1 MMKEGSVFMK
11 RKLIKGL
18 AAFMT
23 FSLMSVLLISC
34 QRTETGETTTGST
47 GGQTTVSQDETE
59 DSDSTDEPGE
69 TEDEEPTDEPGNTET
84 VTLKFGTHWLPGL
97 DPNYQDEITGEYP
110 MQPDARNAYL
120 SALAK
125 IKEELNVE
133 FEFVEYTSDVRE
145 IILQSVMAGDPVADI
160 VNLWGGSQGT
170 ILSQNVL
177 QPLDDYIGVYQDPEY
192 AWQLTDQ
199 IFDGVYFLNLGMS
212 FRPAWPLVYNVTL
225 IEQVDALK
233 ENGQTVY
240 PTDLFENGEWTW
252 SAFEDYLS
260 KIDAHFADSQAPIR
274 PERRV
279 QAYHTDWRFTARQ
292 AIYAAG
298 ASTYGRDGIGV
309 ASDKFKM
316 TIDWVEDLYDNELL
330 TSEVYDN
337 SVVPL
342 WTDFAVSMGNSE
354 TVFTDAPG
362 WRLGEIA
369 SNLAERGESLGI
381 VPFPREDS
389 LSADD
394 YEVVG
399 SLADTLAIPK
409 GVDEERAQLAVNA
422 VAMYFNEYYK
432 ALGGVE
438 SIEQYRTEA
447 VTQIAANEGF
457 DILHD
462 TNGMGI
468 LNAYQFLAAN
478 YNTNEFSETVG
489 IASDAYGW
497 DMLLNHVIMDADG
510 YSSYGTAVDEWI
522 GRFEDT
528 VAQIGDVLKQEE
540 IVDNIAPNFTTL
552 EDTPFAFELGTDL
565 ASIDWSEFLEAED
578 GVDGVLDVSAATV
591 NVEEIDV
598 DTVGMYDGGLV
609 MTIADAAGNERE
621 SSYTVAIFDPSNSAE
636 PTLTIKEEYR
646 TVNLDE
652 DTSEINWKD
661 DFVEEAVDADGLNI
675 KKNVSA
681 DLSTLDATTPGEYE
695 VDLSVTDF
703 AGNETTVTVTVTV
716 ATPEE

>member
-1 MMKEGSVFMK
+1 MK
-11 RKLIKGL
+11 RKFIKGL
-18 AAFMT
+18 SALMT
-23 FSLMSVLLISC
+23 VAMVSVLLISC
-34 QRTETGETTTGST
+34 QRNEPSETTGDTP
-47 GGQTTVSQDETE
+47 GQTTTE
-59 DSDSTDEPGE
+59 KPDGTEPGESTDEG
-69 TEDEEPTDEPGNTET
+69 TEPSTDKPTET

-97 DPNYQDEITGEYP
+97 DPNYQDEITGEYT

-120 SALAK
+120 HALEV

-133 FEFVEYTSDVRE
+133 FEFVQYSSDVRE

-177 QPLDDYIGVYQDPEY
+177 QPLDDYIAIYDDPEY

-233 ENGQTVY
+233 ENGVTVY
-240 PTDLFENGEWTW
+240 PTDLFERGEWTW
-252 SAFEDYLS
+252 SKFEDYLS
-260 KIDAHFADSQAPIR
+260 KIDAHFADSSAPIR

-279 QAYHTDWRFTARQ
+279 EAYTTDWRFTARQ
-292 AIYAAG
+292 AIYTAG

-316 TIDWVEDLYDNELL
+316 TIDWVESLFDRELM

-342 WTDFAVSMGNSE
+342 WTDFAVNMGNSE

-369 SNLAERGESLGI
+369 SNLAERDESLGI

-389 LSADD
+389 LAADSPE
-394 YEVVG
+394 YRVVG

-409 GVDEERAQLAVNA
+409 GVSEERSQLAVNA
-422 VAMYFNEYYK
+422 VARYFNEYYK
-432 ALGGVE
+432 ALGGVDT
-438 SIEQYRTEA
+438 IEEYRSET

-457 DILHD
+457 DILHE

-468 LNAYQFLAAN
+468 LSSYQYLATHYA
-478 YNTNEFSETVG
+478 TNEFSETVG
-489 IASDAYGW
+489 IASDGYGW
-497 DMLLNHVIMDADG
+497 DMLLNHVMMDADG

-528 VAQIGDVLKQEE
+528 VAQIGDALKQEE
-540 IVDNIAPNFTTL
+540 IVDNIQPNISTL

-565 ASIDWSEFLEAED
+565 AAVDWTAYLEAED
-578 GVDGVLDVSAATV
+578 GVDGVLNIADATFDFSA
-591 NVEEIDV
+591 IDV
-598 DTVGMYDGGLV
+598 ETVGQYGDGLV
-609 MTIADAAGNERE
+609 VKISDAAGNERE
-621 SSYTVAIFDPSNSAE
+621 SKYTVSIYNPENTEA

-646 TVNLDE
+646 EVALDE
-652 DTSEINWKD
+652 DTSAINWKD
-661 DFVEEAVDADGLNI
+661 DFVESATDADGLDI
-675 KKNVSA
+675 KKNVTA
-681 DLSTLDATTPGEYE
+681 DLSTLDTTTAGEYD

-703 AGNETTVTVTVTV
+703 AGNVTTVTVTVTV
-716 ATPEE
+716 AVPEE